1 MAVIGC
7 HSSGFAFSPSEAY
20 DKNLTYRTGR
30 CPARHYM
37 ERLTVV
43 VRRELPHITHVIT
56 HRFAPDDCGRA
67 YDVFAHQRDGCVKA
81 VFDFR

>member
-1 MAVIGC
+1 
-7 HSSGFAFSPSEAY
+7 
-20 DKNLTYRTGR
+20 
-30 CPARHYM
+30 M
-37 ERLTVV
+37 ERLTDV